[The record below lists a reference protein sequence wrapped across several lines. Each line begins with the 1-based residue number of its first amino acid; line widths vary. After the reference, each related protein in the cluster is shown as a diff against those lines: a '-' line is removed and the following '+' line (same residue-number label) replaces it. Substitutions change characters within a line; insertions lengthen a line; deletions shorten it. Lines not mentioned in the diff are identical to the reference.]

1 MKACAAHCNLPSSTT
16 VGNLF
21 FPVPD
26 TEFHD
31 FLLQIDELVEFAPEI
46 LEAIERDQDA
56 LGKKK
61 KKARQTDKRF
71 AQEMTGVLPGIQ
83 IEDYTVKDYEL
94 ILETGRPRMPAYMV
108 CVFLMMRGKDGSV
121 TKKRD
126 VTFQRESMSL
136 YELLQERG
144 YKLPAPTTILENINA
159 VSDETRDMIFDKQL
173 SFILREELDD
183 YKKLF
188 IDSTHAKANSAWP
201 TDSMILT
208 GLLKRCHRM
217 GQHLEEIFGLADFHS
232 GWMNLWLRKMKSL
245 DFKINMTAG
254 KPNSKG
260 KVKNFYRELLKHGRN
275 GVRHL
280 DKELEQFERKYQPFD
295 NIFPSRREMLHQ
307 VLQQIREDIGDAYK
321 VIRYTEERIFDGKVK
336 GSRDKVLSLSDKTAA
351 YIKKGGREPVIGYK
365 PQIGRSEHG
374 FITSLI
380 VEEGNPADSTKLIP
394 VFQDAVSRTGVVPDM
409 VSADDGY
416 AWEDGRDYLLGCGV
430 SVMSL
435 SGSRGKKLI
444 GEEDWESEE
453 YQEARDDRSTVESLI
468 FILKYCYY
476 FGRMWRR
483 GLEAVRAEMLEKV
496 LAYNCCRIIHERQK
510 KRREQLK
517 RAA

>member
-1 MKACAAHCNLPSSTT
+1 MKACATHCKLPSYTT
-16 VGNLF
+16 GGNLF

-26 TEFHD
+26 TKFHD

-46 LEAIERDQDA
+46 LEAIENDQDE

-61 KKARQTDKRF
+61 KRVRRADNRF
-71 AQEMTGVLPGIQ
+71 AEEMTEVLPGIQ

-94 ILETGRPRMPAYMV
+94 ILETGRPRMPAYLV

-121 TKKRD
+121 TKARD
-126 VTFQRESMSL
+126 ATFREESMSL
-136 YELLQERG
+136 YVLLQERG
-144 YKLPAPTTILENINA
+144 YNLPAQTTILENINA
-159 VSDETRDMIFDKQL
+159 VSNETRDMIFEKQL
-173 SFILREELDD
+173 RFILREELDD

-188 IDSTHAKANSAWP
+188 IDSTHVEANSAWP
-201 TDSMILT
+201 TDSRILT

-217 GQHLEEIFGLADFHS
+217 GQYLEEAFGLPNFHP

-254 KPNSKG
+254 KPKSKG
-260 KVKNFYRELLKHGRN
+260 KVKNFYRELLKYGRKS
-275 GVRHL
+275 VKHL
-280 DKELEQFERKYQPFD
+280 DKELEQFEEKFQPFA
-295 NIFPSRREMLHQ
+295 NLFPSRREMLHQ
-307 VLQQIREDIGDAYK
+307 VLHQMREDIGDAYK
-321 VIRYTEERIFDGKVK
+321 VIRYTEERIFEEKTK

-351 YIKKGGREPVIGYK
+351 YIKKGSREPVIGYK

-394 VFQDAVSRTGVVPDM
+394 VFQDAVSRTGVMPDM

-416 AWEDGRDYLLGCGV
+416 AWGDGRDHLLGCGV

-435 SGSRGKKLI
+435 SGSKGKKLI
-444 GEEDWESEE
+444 GEEDWESEK
-453 YQEARDDRSTVESLI
+453 YQDARDDRSVVESLI
-468 FILKYCYY
+468 FVLKYCYY
-476 FGRMWRR
+476 FGRMGRR
-483 GLEAVRAEMLEKV
+483 GLEAVRAEMREKA

-510 KRREQLK
+510 KRRQQLQ